1 MAQRRWR
8 PQLTQR
14 EQVRG
19 YLFFALYFLVFPF
32 AKVGVEEVL
41 DRAFGLFLSEAMS
54 AAVYYII
61 MAALTVLVFRGFLGN
76 AGGIFVDFLPE
87 NLLAMATGLVGGLV
101 FRWLVGL
108 LFTGAENPEATSWL
122 QQYAYSPGATILV
135 VVFLMPFIEEVLFRG
150 LVFGSLR
157 KYSRTMAWIA
167 SVLLFMI
174 YRVWTY
180 AVAFGE
186 MRYMLQMFRY
196 LPMGVALTWCYDRG
210 GSIWSS
216 TVLHIILDAIA
227 LIMIV

>member
-1 MAQRRWR
+1 MSKRRWR

-76 AGGIFVDFLPE
+76 ALGIFVDFLPE
-87 NLLAMATGLVGGLV
+87 NLLAMASGLAGGLIL
-101 FRWLVGL
+101 RWLVGFL
-108 LFTGAENPEATSWL
+108 YSGAGNPEAESWL

-135 VVFLMPFIEEVLFRG
+135 VAILMPFIEEVLFRG

-157 KYSRTMAWIA
+157 KYSRAMAWAA
-167 SVLLFMI
+167 SVILFMI

-180 AVAFGE
+180 AVAYGE
-186 MRYMLQMFRY
+186 IKYILQAFRY
-196 LPMGVALTWCYDRG
+196 LPMGLALTWCYDRG
-210 GSIWSS
+210 GSIWGSIAI
-216 TVLHIILDAIA
+216 HIVLDAVA